1 MFVFFFSC
9 KEKDCYF
16 LEVQFSMLKQ
26 NCLQMSFPPR
36 ISRPESFAPLHYG
49 FHTPMAMLNTVPMQ
63 LWQIPFLTNSILDMC
78 WEQQTCCSIPCT
90 DPLLLV
96 FPLSGAKAR
105 FQLQMRG
112 PNPQRQRKPMAY
124 KGNSFKVSEL
134 QKTKLPFYRSLFT
147 RCML

>member
-1 MFVFFFSC
+1 MFFFLQR
-9 KEKDCYF
+9 KR
-16 LEVQFSMLKQ
+16 LLFSRSSILHVEAELSA
-26 NCLQMSFPPR
+26 NVISPR

-49 FHTPMAMLNTVPMQ
+49 FHTPMATLNTVPMQ
-63 LWQIPFLTNSILDMC
+63 LWQIPFLTSSILDVC

-112 PNPQRQRKPMAY
+112 PNPLRQRKPMAY